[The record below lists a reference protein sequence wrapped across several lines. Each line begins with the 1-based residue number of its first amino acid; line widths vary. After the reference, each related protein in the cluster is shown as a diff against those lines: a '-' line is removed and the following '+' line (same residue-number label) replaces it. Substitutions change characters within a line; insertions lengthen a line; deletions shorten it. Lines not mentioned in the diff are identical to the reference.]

1 MRSPY
6 FPRLMGTC
14 TISYQEKRE
23 GDEKNRVKSNTFVT
37 ILVPYSR
44 PILTGTYLQATLV
57 STIYYFSLPL
67 FEHCVESVPGS
78 RWTWAQKAGR
88 LNRSLDHGPNP
99 PLFGLLPSSED
110 RPPAPVAATHYR
122 DAMCVTAWSDSPNK
136 ASIGTVSRG
145 VWFVT
150 LAWLLDHGPNGPF
163 FRLLPPSDKPPHHH

>member
-1 MRSPY
+1 MDSAGAEPLFFVLCHRDHGGGGGGDLDRTQKSSQY
-6 FPRLMGTC
+6 C
-14 TISYQEKRE
+14 T
-23 GDEKNRVKSNTFVT
+23 
-37 ILVPYSR
+37 
-44 PILTGTYLQATLV
+44 TYLQATLV

-110 RPPAPVAATHYR
+110 RPPAPVAATHYQN
-122 DAMCVTAWSDSPNK
+122 AMCVTAWSNSPNK